1 MQPKLGKL
9 EEGKPRK
16 PTHTPVNPGK
26 CDVSLAGEVAALQE
40 LARPDLDEAAM
51 VKPASAL
58 RGKCR
63 PAVAAPAQG
72 KVSQAWI

>member
-1 MQPKLGKL
+1 MQIDPDEYRGVGIQFRPLQTVGVRAMQPNLGKL

-40 LARPDLDEAAM
+40 LARPD
-51 VKPASAL
+51 PT
-58 RGKCR
+58 
-63 PAVAAPAQG
+63 
-72 KVSQAWI
+72 